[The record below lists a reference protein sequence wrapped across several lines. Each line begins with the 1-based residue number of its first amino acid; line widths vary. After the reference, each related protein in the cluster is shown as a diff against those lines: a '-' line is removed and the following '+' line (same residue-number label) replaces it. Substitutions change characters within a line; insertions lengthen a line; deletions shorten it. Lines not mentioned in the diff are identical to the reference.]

1 MKIIVCVKQVPDT
14 TEIKIDPV
22 TNTLIRA
29 GVPSIVNPYDAYALE
44 TALRLKER
52 YGAEVLVISMGPEQA
67 KEALKE
73 CLAVGADRAWL
84 ISDRAFGGS
93 DTLATSFVLSRAVA
107 WLSKE
112 LGDVGLILCGKQA
125 IDGDTAQVGPE
136 MAEHLDLPQ
145 ITYASDAEL
154 SEDGVLVKREN
165 DDGYDMIKTKLPA
178 VVTVTKI
185 SGETRLINPQASEKT
200 LAKMTTLS
208 TVIVGLIALIL
219 SLQFS
224 SIISLLSMAY
234 TFMTAGGLVMIAGG
248 ILWKKGTTQGAIASF
263 LIGIAC
269 VIVNKMGVQM
279 PIASIFPIL
288 PSLIAYVAVS
298 LMTQPKKG

>member
-112 LGDVGLILCGKQA
+112 LG
-125 IDGDTAQVGPE
+125 DGDTAQVGPE

-279 PIASIFPIL
+279 PMASIFPIL